1 MSSILKVD
9 QLQDSGGNSIISSN
23 GSGTFTPGSLNIAN
37 AQIASDAAIATTKL
51 GTGAVL
57 QVQQA
62 NFAGNTNTSTATSY
76 TDNGTQVSIT
86 PLSSSSKILVIAD
99 NQVYI
104 NPNSNNARVDSR
116 LIENGDSTVLTTRVY
131 IGHSTNANTIDAY
144 THVGWYSNSST
155 SQKTFKMQL
164 RKANGE
170 SAEAGT
176 FVPRWYSGA
185 TFNIIAMEIKG

>member
-9 QLQDSGGNSIISSN
+9 QLQDSGGNAIITSDGAGN
-23 GSGTFTPGSLNIAN
+23 LTAGTIPAT
-37 AQIASDAAIATTKL
+37 AI

-86 PLSSSSKILVIAD
+86 PLISSSKILVIAD

-104 NPNSNNARVDSR
+104 NPGTSTARVDSR

-131 IGHSTNANTIDAY
+131 IGQSTATNTIDAY

-155 SQKTFKMQL
+155 SQKTFKIQL
-164 RKANGE
+164 RKASG
-170 SAEAGT
+170 SSSEAGT
-176 FVPRWYSGA
+176 YVPRWYSGA
-185 TFNIIAMEIKG
+185 TFNIIAMEIAG